1 METLIFTQKNGVLM
15 TNIPTAE
22 LEENARRRTL
32 PSTREEGLKHKTTKH
47 GSARRANSPK
57 LDATHEDDL

>member
-1 METLIFTQKNGVLM
+1 M

-32 PSTREEGLKHKTTKH
+32 PSTREEGLKHKTTEH